1 MTNIA
6 GVFIFVLVWFFKTNI
21 DFGNNIIKHVYDYK
35 TKRLLLSYVKRNK
48 KTEKNN

>member
-6 GVFIFVLVWFFKTNI
+6 GVFIVVLVWFFKTNI

-35 TKRLLLSYVKRNK
+35 TKKLLLSYEIKHCDTK
-48 KTEKNN
+48 KK

>member
-35 TKRLLLSYVKRNK
+35 TKKLLLSYERKSYKRK
-48 KTEKNN
+48 KK